1 MSYMKGYKSPMIIW
15 TLKQNLGRRIPIA
28 SAALIILIAILAQAC
43 EKNQNRSP
51 SSEVSLD
58 VEVSDEEVSAP
69 RVASGV
75 PSGTD
80 PAHQTCLF
88 QELPKNFASS

>member
-1 MSYMKGYKSPMIIW
+1 MS
-15 TLKQNLGRRIPIA
+15 TT
-28 SAALIILIAILAQAC
+28 AC
-43 EKNQNRSP
+43 ESRRRDK
-51 SSEVSLD
+51 
-58 VEVSDEEVSAP
+58 EVSDEEVSAP